1 MRRDIC
7 KLSWHVGMCHALQCS
22 VYVFSV
28 RGPLGH
34 IYRQAKA
41 VWMLLAANLLQQW
54 LLVSF
59 AWQHA
64 AWPPAVHL
72 DARQH
77 VFQRTRPHLGSLSS
91 FINDIN

>member
-1 MRRDIC
+1 MSVAFYLIVGWICLFKYPAFPAQLTEHSSIGGFVLFGWPMAMRRDIS

-41 VWMLLAANLLQQW
+41 VWMLLAANLLLQ
-54 LLVSF
+54 
-59 AWQHA
+59 
-64 AWPPAVHL
+64 
-72 DARQH
+72 
-77 VFQRTRPHLGSLSS
+77 
-91 FINDIN
+91 